1 MKSCQNDQE
10 KFVAASKIEKV
21 IPIQK
26 VRVKGMTAQKN
37 LENTTNKKMLLRNKN
52 SKVDNQEFMDPSS
65 SDIIDLREEKIFLT
79 INEQIDV
86 IKELPKEIKNEE
98 EKQEMLMTTVEDMIL
113 ENNVPLISLTLDL
126 KDLNEKIK
134 DEKDISSTDNI
145 VSLKITDPDENTE
158 SSLDVLPESVSV
170 FEFSTSESNSVLA
183 SNKLKNIEIDL
194 IVTEETKKIESDKE
208 RRTEEEM
215 VKTNY
220 SHQRKST
227 SFDIFVCWYTDYHRH
242 LSMSHFQYFSVS

>member
-26 VRVKGMTAQKN
+26 LRVKGMTAQKN

-52 SKVDNQEFMDPSS
+52 SKVDDQEFMDPSS
-65 SDIIDLREEKIFLT
+65 SDMIDPREEKIFLS
-79 INEQIDV
+79 INENTDV

-113 ENNVPLISLTLDL
+113 ENNTPLYSLTLDL
-126 KDLNEKIK
+126 KDLNEKTK
-134 DEKDISSTDNI
+134 DEKDMSSTDNV

-194 IVTEETKKIESDKE
+194 IVTEETKKIESDEE
-208 RRTEEEM
+208 RRKEEEM
-215 VKTNY
+215 VKINY
-220 SHQRKST
+220 SHQRKSI
-227 SFDIFVCWYTDYHRH
+227 SF
-242 LSMSHFQYFSVS
+242 

>member
-26 VRVKGMTAQKN
+26 LRVKGMTAQKN

-52 SKVDNQEFMDPSS
+52 SKVDDQEFMDPSS
-65 SDIIDLREEKIFLT
+65 SDMIDLREEKNFLT
-79 INEQIDV
+79 INEKSDV
-86 IKELPKEIKNEE
+86 IKELPKAIKNEE

-113 ENNVPLISLTLDL
+113 ENNTPLISLTLDL

-134 DEKDISSTDNI
+134 DEKDMSSTDNV

-183 SNKLKNIEIDL
+183 SNKLNNIEIDL

-208 RRTEEEM
+208 RQTEEEM
-215 VKTNY
+215 VKINY
-220 SHQRKST
+220 SHQRKSI
-227 SFDIFVCWYTDYHRH
+227 SF
-242 LSMSHFQYFSVS
+242 

>member
-26 VRVKGMTAQKN
+26 LRVKGMTAQKN

-52 SKVDNQEFMDPSS
+52 SKVDDQEFMDPSS
-65 SDIIDLREEKIFLT
+65 SDIIDLREEKNFLT
-79 INEQIDV
+79 INEKTDV
-86 IKELPKEIKNEE
+86 INELPKEIKNEE
-98 EKQEMLMTTVEDMIL
+98 EKQEMLKTTVEDMIL
-113 ENNVPLISLTLDL
+113 ENNIPLISLALDL

-158 SSLDVLPESVSV
+158 SSLDVLSESVSV
-170 FEFSTSESNSVLA
+170 FEFSTSESNSLLA

-215 VKTNY
+215 VKINY
-220 SHQRKST
+220 FHQRKST
-227 SFDIFVCWYTDYHRH
+227 SF
-242 LSMSHFQYFSVS
+242 

>member
-26 VRVKGMTAQKN
+26 LRVKGMTAQKN

-52 SKVDNQEFMDPSS
+52 SKVDDQEFMDPSS
-65 SDIIDLREEKIFLT
+65 SDIIDLREEKNFLT
-79 INEQIDV
+79 IKEQIDV
-86 IKELPKEIKNEE
+86 IKELPKEIKNKE
-98 EKQEMLMTTVEDMIL
+98 EKQEMFKTTVEDMIL
-113 ENNVPLISLTLDL
+113 ENNTPLISLTLDL
-126 KDLNEKIK
+126 KDFNEKIK
-134 DEKDISSTDNI
+134 DEKDMLSTDNV

-194 IVTEETKKIESDKE
+194 IVTEEMKKIESDEE

-215 VKTNY
+215 VKINY
-220 SHQRKST
+220 FHQRVST
-227 SFDIFVCWYTDYHRH
+227 S
-242 LSMSHFQYFSVS
+242 S

>member
-52 SKVDNQEFMDPSS
+52 SKVDDLEFMDPSS
-65 SDIIDLREEKIFLT
+65 SDMIDPREEKIFLS
-79 INEQIDV
+79 INENTDV

-98 EKQEMLMTTVEDMIL
+98 EKQEMFKTTVEDMIL
-113 ENNVPLISLTLDL
+113 ENNTPLISLTLDL

-134 DEKDISSTDNI
+134 DEKDMSSTDNI

-208 RRTEEEM
+208 RQTEEEM
-215 VKTNY
+215 VKINY
-220 SHQRKST
+220 FHQRKST
-227 SFDIFVCWYTDYHRH
+227 S
-242 LSMSHFQYFSVS
+242 S